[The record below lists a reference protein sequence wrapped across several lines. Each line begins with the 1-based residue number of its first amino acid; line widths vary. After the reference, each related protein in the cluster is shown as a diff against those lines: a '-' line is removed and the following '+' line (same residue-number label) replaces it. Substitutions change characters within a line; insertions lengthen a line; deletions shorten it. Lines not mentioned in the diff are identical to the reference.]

1 MVDRTLCLKSDC
13 AGLLAATPA
22 IAQERETLGYGRIFT
37 NDFFGDNED
46 RWRSG
51 SYAFSIVRGPEWDG
65 ARPAAPGAMIEYR
78 LRSEI
83 IAPSALNGP
92 GQTDRA
98 YVGALSAGVHT
109 HFARG
114 AANISAGVDLIATG
128 PQAGILDMQDG
139 FHDVISAPNPSA
151 FVADNQVA
159 NAVHPTALTEVSY
172 RLPMGEA
179 TTLRPFVEA
188 QYGVEDFV
196 RVGADVLIG
205 EMLQNDMWLRD
216 SPSGQLYTGVE
227 TGRAGTG
234 FVLGAD
240 YAAVSDSAY
249 FPASFGTVAQEE
261 RFRARAGVHWRFG
274 DGISY
279 FYGVTYLSE
288 EFEGQDGGQ
297 ILGSLKLNF
306 NF

>member
-1 MVDRTLCLKSDC
+1 MHFYQRL
-13 AGLLAATPA
+13 
-22 IAQERETLGYGRIFT
+22 
-37 NDFFGDNED
+37 FGDNDD

-51 SYAFSIVRGPEWDG
+51 SYAYSIVRGSEWTG
-65 ARPAAPGAMIEYR
+65 VRPTAPGEIIEYR

-92 GQTDRA
+92 GQDDRA

-114 AANISAGVDLIATG
+114 ATNISAGLDLVATG
-128 PQAGILDMQDG
+128 PQTGILKLQDG

-151 FVADNQVA
+151 FVEDNQVA
-159 NAVHPTALTEVSY
+159 NAVYPTALVDVSY
-172 RLPMGEA
+172 RLPIGETA
-179 TTLRPFVEA
+179 TLRPFIEA

-205 EMLQNDMWLRD
+205 ATLQNDLWLRD
-216 SPSGQLYTGVE
+216 SPSGQLYSGVE

-240 YAAVSDSAY
+240 YAAVGDSAY

-279 FYGVTYLSE
+279 FYGLTYLSE
-288 EFEGQDGGQ
+288 EYEGQDGGQ
-297 ILGSLKLNF
+297 FVGSLKLNF
-306 NF
+306 KF